1 MTLDASQGGVTV
13 SVTGALADLA
23 APVLEQLVSDGV
35 PAKLVALDPDLW
47 GPDARD
53 EAAHRLGWVRLATS
67 SRPLLGPLSDLRT
80 ELQQEGLDR
89 VVLCGMGGSSLA
101 PEVICATAGVRLVAV
116 DTTDP
121 AQVRAAMADL
131 DRTVVVISSKSGGTL
146 ETDSH
151 HRAFRAAFQ
160 AAGIDPANRIVV
172 VTDPESPLEALA
184 TELGVRAIFRADPDV
199 GGRYSALTAFGLV
212 PSALAG
218 ADVAAL
224 LDQAEAAST
233 GLGQDDSPGLLL
245 GAALGAGAGAG
256 RDKLVLTDGGSGI
269 DGFGD
274 WAEQLV
280 AESTGKQ
287 GKGLLPVVVGAP
299 DEAGNEDRPDSHR
312 IVVGGVSPE
321 PGTSVS
327 GPLGAQFLV
336 WEYAVAVAGRI
347 LGIDPFDQPNVQE
360 SKDNTNELLD
370 EAGDGPLPEGKPA
383 FTDGPAAV
391 YAESSVLGGATTL
404 RGAITALLDQVDSG
418 GYLAVMAY
426 LDRISEAP
434 VADVRSALASR
445 LPHPVTFG
453 WGPRFLHST
462 GQFHKG
468 GPQVGVFLQ
477 VTAESDGDVLIPDRP
492 FDFARLQRAQS
503 LGDLHALDERHRPVL
518 RVHLTDRAAGIPFL
532 LAAVQAP

>member
-1 MTLDASQGGVTV
+1 
-13 SVTGALADLA
+13 
-23 APVLEQLVSDGV
+23 
-35 PAKLVALDPDLW
+35 
-47 GPDARD
+47 
-53 EAAHRLGWVRLATS
+53 
-67 SRPLLGPLSDLRT
+67 
-80 ELQQEGLDR
+80 
-89 VVLCGMGGSSLA
+89 
-101 PEVICATAGVRLVAV
+101 V

-131 DRTVVVISSKSGGTL
+131 ASTVVVISSKSGGTL

-151 HRAFRAAFQ
+151 HRAFRAAFET
-160 AAGIDPANRIVV
+160 AGIDPATRIVV

-199 GGRYSALTAFGLV
+199 GGRYSALTAFGLM

-224 LDQAEAAST
+224 LDQAEAALA
-233 GLGQDDSPGLLL
+233 GLGDDDSPGLLL
-245 GAALGAGAGAG
+245 GAALGAGAVAG
-256 RDKLVLTDGGSGI
+256 RDKLVLSDGGSGI
-269 DGFGD
+269 EGFGD

-287 GKGLLPVVVGAP
+287 GKGLLPVVVGTPQAP
-299 DEAGNEDRPDSHR
+299 GNEDRPDSHR
-312 IVVGGVSPE
+312 ITVGGASPE
-321 PGTSVS
+321 PGTSIS

-336 WEYAVAVAGRI
+336 WEYAVAVAGRV

-360 SKDNTNELLD
+360 SKDNTNDLLD
-370 EAGDGPLPEGKPA
+370 EAGDGPLPEGEPA
-383 FTDGPAAV
+383 FTDGPVAV
-391 YAESSVLGGATTL
+391 YADAALLGDAGTL
-404 RGAITALLDQVDSG
+404 RDAITALLGQVGDG

-426 LDRISEAP
+426 LDRISEAS
-434 VADVRSALASR
+434 VATVRSALASR

-477 VTAESDGDVLIPDRP
+477 VTAEADGDVPIPDRP

-503 LGDLHALDERHRPVL
+503 LGDLHALEERHRPVV
-518 RVHLTDRAAGIPFL
+518 RVHLTHRAAGITAL
-532 LAAVQAP
+532 LAAVQAA